1 MSNTDRSARSG
12 SASLFVSDKQHINHH
27 KDISIPVEA
36 NTSQV
41 QRAAEELIASK
52 MRLNIGIKAISTDID
67 NMYKMSSEFRKDTRK
82 LEKGAD
88 ALPVLEDWVQEK
100 VSTIEQLKS
109 QIIFL
114 HKVMDE
120 D

>member
-1 MSNTDRSARSG
+1 MSNADVSARSTSSLVG
-12 SASLFVSDKQHINHH
+12 SKRPPNQR
-27 KDISIPVEA
+27 KDISIPVEG

-52 MRLNIGIKAISTDID
+52 MRLNSSIKAICNDID
-67 NMYKMSSEFRKDTRK
+67 NVHKMSTEFRKDTRK

-100 VSTIEQLKS
+100 VTTIEQIKS

>member
-1 MSNTDRSARSG
+1 MSD
-12 SASLFVSDKQHINHH
+12 INHTAPRTSAFGSQKPH
-27 KDISIPVEA
+27 PQKDMSIPIEA
-36 NTSQV
+36 NASQL
-41 QRAAEELIASK
+41 QRAADELVASK
-52 MRLNIGIKAISTDID
+52 MRLSTSVKAICTDID
-67 NMYKMSSEFRKDTRK
+67 NMYKMSSELRRDTRK

-100 VSTIEQLKS
+100 VSTIEQIKS